1 MSNDRSAVVAV
12 IGLGYVGLPL
22 AVAFAEKG
30 FPVVGIDVDGR
41 KVDSLRR
48 SESYVQD
55 IPSAR
60 LAGVTGQES
69 GDRGQGSG
77 DRGQETEGK
86 GFTPSPCH
94 PVTVSP
100 GHLVATTDFSLLA
113 QCDAAI
119 ICVPTPLNKTRDPD
133 VRYVIAAGESVAKHI
148 HGGMLVVLESTTYPG
163 TTEELLLPM
172 LLEQGNKATGKPGDG
187 ETSRQGNKE
196 TGKQG
201 DAPDTASAP
210 GQESPQR
217 RTIPLVPLSTP
228 ALSTTPRPF
237 ELRVLVVSAT
247 DPGEP
252 SYRLALHQRAV
263 EAPPDQRGLYEAAP
277 EATRRVAE
285 LGGATL
291 RAVADHVMESLR
303 ANGYKPTELGAGRRE
318 PFSLAEESGV
328 RLALLFL
335 AVRPITKVERSEV
348 IAQGIRAMTSEEA
361 YYWYAKCTGGPA
373 AERAQRALRVLLAEE

>member
-1 MSNDRSAVVAV
+1 MKTLSIRQPWAELIIQGRKTLELRTWTVKYRGPLAIHASQTVERDACLAHGLDPDQVTAGAV
-12 IGLGYVGLPL
+12 IGVADLVEIVALDAVSYAAHRGEHLTDEPWGDSPL
-22 AVAFAEKG
+22 YG
-30 FPVVGIDVDGR
+30 W
-41 KVDSLRR
+41 
-48 SESYVQD
+48 
-55 IPSAR
+55 R
-60 LAGVTGQES
+60 LANPRARAEPMPLRGRMGVFE
-69 GDRGQGSG
+69 
-77 DRGQETEGK
+77 
-86 GFTPSPCH
+86 
-94 PVTVSP
+94 
-100 GHLVATTDFSLLA
+100 
-113 QCDAAI
+113 AA
-119 ICVPTPLNKTRDPD
+119 L
-133 VRYVIAAGESVAKHI
+133 
-148 HGGMLVVLESTTYPG
+148 
-163 TTEELLLPM
+163 
-172 LLEQGNKATGKPGDG
+172 DG